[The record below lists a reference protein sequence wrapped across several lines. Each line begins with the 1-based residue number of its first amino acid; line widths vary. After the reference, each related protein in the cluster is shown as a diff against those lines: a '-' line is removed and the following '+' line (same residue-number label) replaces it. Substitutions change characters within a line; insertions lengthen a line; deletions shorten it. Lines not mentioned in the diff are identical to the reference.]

1 MEKRTRHVAVII
13 CLMLATFLL
22 THTHFLANQP
32 RELSESVQGGANFD
46 RVPRAIEG
54 WVARDVQVDEKAF
67 TILKRDA
74 DAWMVR
80 EYRRDGDVVLLSMV
94 MATDQR
100 KLFRVHIPD
109 ICLPAQGWSVMDRN
123 LQEIPLGPSRSLVAT
138 RLMTKKGNLT
148 SQVLYWFTSNTRVV
162 ESKII
167 HRLLLVWDGV
177 MGERTPGTLIQVMSP
192 VRGSNREN
200 VQQLQADFIEMMFPY
215 FPEMR
220 GLRQSA

>member
-13 CLMLATFLL
+13 CLMVATLLL
-22 THTHFLANQP
+22 THFSATQP
-32 RELSESVQGGANFD
+32 REVSESVQGGASFD
-46 RVPRAIEG
+46 QVPRAIEG

-67 TILKRDA
+67 TILDRDA

-94 MATDQR
+94 MTKDQR

-109 ICLPAQGWSVMDRN
+109 ICLPAQGWSVMDRD
-123 LQEIPLGPSRSLVAT
+123 LQEVQLGPSRSLVAT

-162 ESKII
+162 ESKIL

-177 MGERTPGTLIQVMSP
+177 MGERTPGTIIQVMSP
-192 VRGSNREN
+192 IRGSSREN
-200 VQQLQADFIEMMFPY
+200 VQQLQEDFIEMMFPY

>member
-13 CLMLATFLL
+13 CLMFATLVV
-22 THTHFLANQP
+22 THFSANQP
-32 RELSESVQGGANFD
+32 PEISESVQGGASFD
-46 RVPRAIEG
+46 QVPRAIEG

-138 RLMTKKGNLT
+138 RLMTKKGNVT

-192 VRGSNREN
+192 TRGSSREN

-215 FPEMR
+215 FPAMR